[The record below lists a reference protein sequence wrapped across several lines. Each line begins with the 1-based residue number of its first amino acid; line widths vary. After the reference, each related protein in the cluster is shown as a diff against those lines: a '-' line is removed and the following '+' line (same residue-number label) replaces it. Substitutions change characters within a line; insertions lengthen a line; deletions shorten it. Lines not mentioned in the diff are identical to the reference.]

1 MNPNQPLPQNPN
13 AYTGPAGG
21 EPIPDANLP
30 WDTEMDD
37 RNSLDAVLRE
47 ARAIELDTVSAQA
60 RTDQYNE
67 TEALRDRA
75 RATHNVALEAK
86 WQGVMDQ
93 LDSARAQGNRD
104 RQYRADQNNANF
116 DTLVDNSN
124 PTSLLNVLR
133 GERAAADESDA
144 NAARTAG
151 YAHADATTAGNAGRN
166 ALVDYTSTTRH
177 TAAIPLPTHPD
188 RTIERQLQRAELDRR
203 RLLMREVNHGTSSA
217 TVGAR
222 GARTAAERSQRHYD
236 EQEWYPD
243 AVQQLADRLQQRHE
257 ANWQAAEAAN
267 YQITSELRT
276 WGIQQ
281 GPDPGGEARVR
292 AMLESYRGA
301 IDNLPRVDS
310 ARAEALANYTRLR
323 YRLES
328 RSLLDDTLA
337 GQVNPDREFTGNRG
351 ILLRDQSGNE
361 VIIHDDGSVE
371 RDEGGV
377 FVRRDASGQV
387 SMPLRT
393 EIVIDPDAPVDP
405 VDVAFARWEETRT
418 PEAAAAAHAS
428 LGEFVREQGAQEMGH
443 TDAINTLDQRITAT
457 DQVIANAPAEL
468 STAQTELARL
478 QAAVAD
484 PTAPTKQE
492 RKAIDAQTEQ
502 VAAIQKSLAD
512 ARRDR
517 PQWITMRT
525 TEVQARR
532 QVREQLNP
540 ALFWHGYLEVNSNR
554 SVAEAQGTRFGRIF
568 ARRAAQRETDALPAE
583 PILHHDGTLSF
594 DSATINGVHADN
606 WYLRSDGEATRRD
619 ATGRWIRYRPN
630 GTVRP

>member
-1 MNPNQPLPQNPN
+1 
-13 AYTGPAGG
+13 
-21 EPIPDANLP
+21 
-30 WDTEMDD
+30 MDD
-37 RNSLDAVLRE
+37 RNGLDAILRE

-60 RTDQYNE
+60 RTDQYNQ

-93 LDSARAQGNRD
+93 LDSTRDQGNRD
-104 RQYRADQNNANF
+104 RQHRADQNNTNF
-116 DTLVDNSN
+116 DALVDNSN
-124 PTSLLNVLR
+124 PTSLLDVLR
-133 GERAAADESDA
+133 RERAAADESDVVA
-144 NAARTAG
+144 GRAAG
-151 YAHADATTAGNAGRN
+151 YAHADATTAGNAGRD

-177 TAAIPLPTHPD
+177 HASIPLPTHPD
-188 RTIERQLQRAELDRR
+188 RATERELQRAELERR
-203 RLLMREVNHGTSSA
+203 RLVMRGVNHDTSRA

-243 AVQQLADRLQQRHE
+243 AVQQLADRLRQRHE
-257 ANWQAAEAAN
+257 ANWQAAEVAN
-267 YQITSELRT
+267 HQITSELRT

-281 GPDPGGEARVR
+281 GPDYAAQEDTLRN
-292 AMLESYRGA
+292 MLESYRGA

-361 VIIHDDGSVE
+361 VIIHDDGSTE
-371 RDEGGV
+371 RDEGGI
-377 FVRRDASGQV
+377 FMRRDASGVESRPQ
-387 SMPLRT
+387 RT
-393 EIVIDPDAPVDP
+393 EIVIDPNAPVDP

-418 PEAAAAAHAS
+418 PEAAATAHAS
-428 LGEFVREQGAQEMGH
+428 LGEFVREQGAQEMDH
-443 TDAINTLDQRITAT
+443 TAAINNLSQEIAAA
-457 DQVIANAPAEL
+457 DQVIATAPAEL

-484 PTAPTKQE
+484 PTALTKQE
-492 RKAIDAQTEQ
+492 RRVIDAQTSQ
-502 VAAIQKSLAD
+502 VAAIQDRLTA
-512 ARRDR
+512 AQRNR
-517 PQWITMRT
+517 PQWVTMRRA
-525 TEVQARR
+525 EAQARS

-540 ALFWHGYLEVNSNR
+540 ARFWHGYLEVNSDR
-554 SVAEAQGTRFGRIF
+554 RVAEAQGMRIGRMF
-568 ARRAAQRETDALPAE
+568 TRRAAQRETDALPAE

-594 DSATINGVHADN
+594 DSATINGVFAN
-606 WYLRSDGEATRRD
+606 TWYIRSDGEATRQD
-619 ATGRWIRYRPN
+619 ASGRWIHYRAD
-630 GTVRP
+630 GSVRP